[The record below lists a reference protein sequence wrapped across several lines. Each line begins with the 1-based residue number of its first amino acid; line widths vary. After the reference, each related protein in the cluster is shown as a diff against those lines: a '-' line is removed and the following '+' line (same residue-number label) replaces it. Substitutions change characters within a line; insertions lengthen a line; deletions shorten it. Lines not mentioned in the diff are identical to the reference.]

1 MEFHLFFNWFILVL
15 IGVFGVFNIKTY
27 TETRRINK
35 IGKQKYSRLESDF
48 AYEEKK
54 HEINSQNLILLDE
67 LHKDLFKKL
76 FKITREILIVQK
88 IILNN
93 HFQ

>member
-1 MEFHLFFNWFILVL
+1 MEFYLFFNCFILVL
-15 IGVFGVFNIKTY
+15 IGVFVVFNIKTY
-27 TETRRINK
+27 TETRRIN
-35 IGKQKYSRLESDF
+35 IIAKQKCSRLESDF

-54 HEINSQNLILLDE
+54 HEINSRNLILLDE
-67 LHKDLFKKL
+67 LHKDLFEKL
-76 FKITREILIVQK
+76 FKITRDILLVQK